1 MQLLLRRRS
10 GDGQG
15 ESLDHELSGKTLR
28 LGASARADFQLP
40 GLHKEVRVSAGRN
53 AMLRLSCRTAALQRD
68 GALVKTCT
76 LAPGEAVDAGGY
88 RFRAF
93 AAPTGFD
100 SGLEVTGDA
109 NYISVLTAEVQRGIR
124 PWSTRRFSWLAAG
137 LILALFLILPFL
149 AIDNPAVARFTAL
162 PGVPDDRHWSSGE
175 LSSVHRAAG
184 VAEDC
189 SACHQK
195 PFEMVR
201 DGVCTD
207 CHQRIRE
214 HADVH
219 EFAGLDLP
227 GERCAGCHREHNE
240 PARLVRQDNPL
251 CTDCHAS
258 PDAWRGVSDTEL
270 LAVHAFSADGHPEF
284 RLSRWVPDGDG
295 AAHGWR
301 LQRTRAAPA
310 TLTDESQLKFNHEVH
325 LDRDKVQTPSSREA
339 LECASCHVPK
349 DGGEHFE
356 PVRMDTH
363 CRDCHSLNFDPFDP
377 QIELPHGNTR
387 AAFEALEAHF
397 IREFTDPELRAERSV
412 QKPRRLPG
420 KRMGEASCE
429 GSGLDCGLREAASE
443 ARYQFAEAG
452 CVTCHEVSDTG
463 ADTPVDRWFVHPVKL
478 TVDWYSQSHFS
489 HQSHLNLAG
498 RSGDAICLDCHAADT
513 SQKATDVLMPAKDNC
528 LGCHDASRQSVAVD
542 CVGCHQF
549 HRPEGTPSV
558 EARDL

>member
-15 ESLDHELSGKTLR
+15 ETLDHELSGKTLR

-40 GLHKEVRVSAGRN
+40 GLQKEVRVSAGRN
-53 AMLRLSCRTAALQRD
+53 AILRLSCRTAALQRD
-68 GALVKTCT
+68 GALVKTTT

-100 SGLEVTGDA
+100 AGLEITGDA

-149 AIDNPAVARFTAL
+149 AIDNPAVARFTSL
-162 PGVPDDRHWSSGE
+162 PGIPDDRHWSSGE

-258 PDAWRGVSDTEL
+258 PDAWRDVSDTEL

-325 LDRDKVQTPSSREA
+325 LDRDKVQTPNSREA
-339 LECASCHVPK
+339 LACASCHVPK
-349 DGGEHFE
+349 DSGEHFE

-377 QIELPHGNTR
+377 QVELPHGNTR

-443 ARYQFAEAG
+443 ARYQFAETG

-463 ADTPVDRWFVHPVKL
+463 ADTPIDRWFVHPVKL
-478 TVDWYSQSHFS
+478 TVDWYSQSRFS

-528 LGCHDASRQSVAVD
+528 LGCHDANRQSVAVD

-558 EARDL
+558 EVRDL

>member
-10 GDGQG
+10 DGGQG
-15 ESLDHELSGKTLR
+15 GTLDHELSGKTLR
-28 LGASARADFQLP
+28 IGASARADFQLP
-40 GLHKEVRVSAGRN
+40 GLQEDVRISAGRN
-53 AMLRLSCRTAALQRD
+53 TALKLSCRSAVLKRD
-68 GALVKTCT
+68 GAIVKTCS
-76 LAPGEAVDAGGY
+76 LAPGEGVESGGY
-88 RFRAF
+88 RFSAF

-100 SGLEVTGDA
+100 AGLEIAGDA
-109 NYISVLTAEVQRGIR
+109 NYISILTADVQRGIR
-124 PWSTRRFSWLAAG
+124 PWSTRRMSWLSAA
-137 LILALFLILPFL
+137 LILAFFLILPFM

-184 VAEDC
+184 IAEEC

-240 PARLVRQDNPL
+240 PARLVRRDNPL

-258 PDAWRGVSDTEL
+258 PDVWRGASDSEL
-270 LAVHAFSADGHPEF
+270 RAVHAFSADGHPEF
-284 RLSRWVPDGDG
+284 RVSQWVPEGDG
-295 AAHGWR
+295 GALGWR
-301 LQRTRAAPA
+301 LQRTRAAPES
-310 TLTDESQLKFNHEVH
+310 LTDESQLKFNHQVH
-325 LDRDKVQTPSSREA
+325 LDSEKVQTPNSREV

-349 DGGEHFE
+349 DSGEHFE
-356 PVRMDTH
+356 PVRMDSH

-387 AAFEALEAHF
+387 AAFEAMEAHF
-397 IREFTDPELRAERSV
+397 IREFTDPELRAERSM

-420 KRMGEASCE
+420 KRMGAARCE
-429 GSGLDCGLREAASE
+429 GSGLDCGRREAATE
-443 ARYQFAEAG
+443 AQYQFAEAG
-452 CVTCHEVSDTG
+452 CVTCHQVRDTG
-463 ADTPVDRWFVHPVKL
+463 ADEAIDRWFVHPVKL
-478 TVDWYSQSHFS
+478 TVDWYSQSRFS
-489 HQSHLNLAG
+489 HQSHLSLAG
-498 RSGDAICLDCHAADT
+498 RSGDAVCLDCHAADT
-513 SQKATDVLMPAKDNC
+513 SVEATDVLMPAQDNC
-528 LGCHDASRQSVAVD
+528 LGCHDATQRSVAVD

-549 HRPEGTPSV
+549 HRPEGTPSL